1 MESLSTTIK
10 ERLELVKHFADKCY
24 CVCPKCGKE
33 KPTKLVNGVKTY
45 DLYAECRCGST
56 KYELR
61 ELSDNRE
68 YVLKILKGDNNR
80 NNGLIDAY
88 KTEIHDYLVPSE
100 LPDKET
106 QIRAHIKD
114 IYTTILPF
122 LERQLKKLLPE
133 AVKEQYAA
141 LYDDFTA
148 LVAFRHFETFC
159 MYVDSVF
166 GSKHPFIGSRHLFQ
180 GFYYFAN
187 SMVLNKDVH
196 FIEKQCFAGAGKS
209 VTDCALMA
217 FILGYDINSVIVKVF
232 GNQKNIRRGVE
243 TLLKIMTSAQY
254 AKVFPYY
261 ARFGRKEHNIFS
273 VDAPANG
280 ELTVSGSY
288 QPTSV
293 LMVTKNED
301 FDGVRA
307 QYLFLDD
314 ITQSKDKEN
323 KEMHQKDID
332 KFNSSWFERKD
343 DLDDTFII
351 ASGTTYHQ
359 EDFLSWLK
367 GVFGVEYAKETKFR
381 FTSISNKNE
390 LGLPWLSVFCVIYGL
405 DENDKST
412 FEERFPTE
420 VFLFKRA
427 KDYRNFMAMV
437 QQIPQPPEGSPFD
450 YDNLPNTYGTEG
462 IPHLPDRTQEFCT
475 ASLDPARIGLKDF
488 HSMPIIVEIDGRRYL
503 QDCIFE
509 RCAPDKLPEKVVAM
523 IEKHRIVHLDIENN
537 TDTTFDVLIKKLLA
551 ERGITT
557 CLVTNFFSYNKKDAK
572 IGGNETGIKS
582 IYFPRKGVYSPNS
595 QMGQFMYWL
604 TAYNFDKPP
613 KHDDSVDS
621 LANYA
626 MRFIMNKPRGAKVKV
641 LSRRNY

>member
-61 ELSDNRE
+61 ELADNRE
-68 YVLKILKGDNNR
+68 YVLKILRD
-80 NNGLIDAY
+80 LATAY

-133 AVKEQYAA
+133 AVKEQYAT

-148 LVAFRHFETFC
+148 LVAFRHFETFTL
-159 MYVDSVF
+159 YID
-166 GSKHPFIGSRHLFQ
+166 KHVYGGDIFTPARRLFA

-187 SMVLNKDVH
+187 SMALKKDVR

-209 VTDCALMA
+209 ATDSVFMTWL
-217 FILGYDINSVIVKVF
+217 FGLDIDNDI
-232 GNQKNIRRGVE
+232 
-243 TLLKIMTSAQY
+243 LKIFGSKDNVVQTMDMVTEIMHSPAY

-261 ARFGRKEHNIFS
+261 AKFNCDDNQIF
-273 VDAPANG
+273 ATLKAANG
-280 ELTVSGSY
+280 ELKINGSKKAVNLRVR
-288 QPTSV
+288 S
-293 LMVTKNED
+293 KFD
-301 FDGVRA
+301 KCDGVRA
-307 QYLFLDD
+307 KFLFLDD
-314 ITQSKDKEN
+314 ITLADDAEKVEAHN
-323 KEMHQKDID
+323 KDIYLYT
-332 KFNSSWFERKD
+332 SRWFKRKY
-343 DLDDTFII
+343 DLNNFFII

-359 EDFLSWLK
+359 EDILSYLK
-367 GVFGVEYAKETKFR
+367 NIYGVDGAKPTKFR
-381 FTSISNKNE
+381 FTSLGVSNEIVKG
-390 LGLPWLSVFCVIYGL
+390 GLSAFCVIYGL

-412 FEERFPTE
+412 FEEKFPTE
-420 VFLFKRA
+420 TFLLEREKNP
-427 KDYRNFMAMV
+427 RNFEAMV
-437 QQIPQPPEGSPFD
+437 QQNPQPPEGSPFD

-462 IPHLPDRTQEFCT
+462 IPHLPDRTQEVCR
-475 ASLDPARIGLKDF
+475 ASLDPARKGKDF
-488 HSMPIIVEIDGRRYL
+488 NSMPIIVEIDGRRYL
-503 QDCIFE
+503 QDVICE
-509 RCAPDKLPEKVVAM
+509 QCPPDKLPEKIIAK
-523 IEKHRIVHLDIENN
+523 IEQHHIVQLDIENN

-551 ERGITT
+551 ERGITY
-557 CLVTNFFSYNKKDAK
+557 CLVTSFFSYKKKDEK
-572 IGGNETGIKS
+572 IADCETAIKS
-582 IYFPRKGVYSPNS
+582 VYFPRREVYSPNS
-595 QMGQFMYWL
+595 QMGKFMYWF
-604 TAYNFDKPP
+604 TAYNYDKPP
-613 KHDDSVDS
+613 KHDDPPDS
-621 LANYA
+621 MANYA
-626 MRFIMNKPRGAKVKV
+626 MRFIMNKQRGAKVKI